1 MYVSVQVF
9 SVKEIIS
16 YREMIGVIRMNKVIN
31 KFLDIMKLSDD
42 GEFDDEY
49 DDDYLDDGYDDEYDD
64 YEEKSSSKFKF
75 GKKKNTYDDYEEESS
90 SKATYNKNNKITQM
104 RQPSSSKPSSGS
116 GVCVIKPT
124 SIDDGREISD
134 KLLDGRTVILNL
146 EGQDIEVAQSIIY
159 FTSGA
164 TYAIKGN
171 LQKISNYIFLITP
184 YGVDISGDINEII
197 GNSFDMSS
205 MRSRF

>member
-1 MYVSVQVF
+1 
-9 SVKEIIS
+9 
-16 YREMIGVIRMNKVIN
+16 MIGAIAMNKVIN

-42 GEFDDEY
+42 GEFDDEF
-49 DDDYLDDGYDDEYDD
+49 DDDYLDDGYEDDYEDD
-64 YEEKSSSKFKF
+64 YEEKPTAKSRF
-75 GKKKNTYDDYEEESS
+75 GKKKTTYDDNYEDESGKNTY
-90 SKATYNKNNKITQM
+90 SKNGKITQM
-104 RQPSSSKPSSGS
+104 RQPTSGGRSSSGN

-124 SIDDGREISD
+124 SIDDGREICD

-146 EGQDIEVAQSIIY
+146 EGQEIEVAQSIIY

-164 TYAIKGN
+164 AYAIKGN

-184 YGVDISGDINEII
+184 YGVDISGDINDII